1 MQVGVLGPLLVRVD
15 SRDLTPRGQRLRDVL
30 VVLLQHRG
38 RPVPADVLLDLVWGE
53 AAAGLDGSAVHTV
66 IARLRRQLGSTAIS
80 SDDKGYLLER
90 GVRTDEDDFAG
101 LVAAARAGSARG
113 DHAGARRSYRSALG
127 TWRGPEAYADTRAEL
142 VEADR
147 ARLTDL
153 RATVIEELA
162 TDLLE
167 CADAGSSAE
176 ALELT
181 SGLMTSQPLR
191 ERPYQLAM
199 LAAYRCHRQAEALA
213 MYRDLRRRLRA
224 ELGIEPTPFTAE
236 LHERVLRQDPTLN
249 PRHSPTPL
257 PMSSPIGK
265 TNLPA
270 PVSPLIGR
278 IAELGSVLDGL
289 RAGRRLI
296 TMTGPG
302 GVGKS
307 RLLVELG
314 ERRQESKGVVYTS
327 MSGLI
332 EVGHDELAGAVAAG
346 LFDLDPRRPPVES
359 LIASLTDGNW
369 LLLIDEAEWVID
381 PLAEVIT
388 VILAQCPGV
397 RIVVTSRLPLDVTGE
412 LLITIEPLE
421 CPGHDADIPTIL
433 QSPAVQF
440 LLQRLADRAVT
451 VDAEPA
457 TAAILAAIARRADG
471 LPLALELAAGQASGR
486 SLADLANLAQAM
498 LDVPAARPSPNIRHR
513 SLRHTLRWS
522 MDRLDPDHRTVL
534 RRLSVFVGP
543 FDAAGAA
550 AVCGSIADVDEIVR
564 ALAKQALI
572 HVGRTGASRLIFR
585 LLRAVRDLAH
595 EELRADELADT
606 QALHRRWHAGL
617 CRAGR
622 ADLVDGVRSHP
633 DDYLEAL
640 RTALESRDVT
650 TLADLALTLAE
661 YWRYTGGQVI
671 GLKWLGRVLDSAVLD
686 AHDRARVRVQRAAL
700 ALHHVPELVL
710 PDTEAALAELAADP
724 DEPLLVL
731 AGVVRAVELSA
742 RGRWRQAADD
752 MDAAVRVARRAAGE
766 PLIRALSAQAN
777 VHAVIGDAEGA
788 AAAIAEVRSLI
799 DGSTPPATRIVAATN
814 IGLAMLNLDRPAD
827 ALLLLDLVGPDVGR
841 VIGRRSPDFYLL
853 CRGWAEL
860 GCGAVE
866 AALGS
871 FLAGVPAH
879 APGIADRQSAEIYLG
894 VGCALTQL
902 AHPAAASSLAAALE
916 LTDRVH
922 LVIPP
927 ALARKVREAR
937 QQFAAPAPGAP
948 SIEPTAE
955 LLDRLQRTLA
965 AVVEQLPTTR
975 HVIP

>member
-53 AAAGLDGSAVHTV
+53 AAVGLDGSAVHTV
-66 IARLRRQLGSTAIS
+66 IARLRRQLGPNAIS
-80 SDDKGYLLER
+80 SDGIGYLLDR
-90 GVRTDEDDFAG
+90 GVGTDEDDFAS
-101 LVAAARAGSARG
+101 LVAAARDSLGRG
-113 DHAGARRSYRSALG
+113 DHPGARRSYRSALG
-127 TWRGPEAYADTRAEL
+127 IWRGPEAYADTRAEL
-142 VEADR
+142 IEADR

-181 SGLMTSQPLR
+181 GGLITSQPLR

-224 ELGIEPTPFTAE
+224 ELGIEPTTLTAE
-236 LHERVLRQDPTLN
+236 LHERVLRQDPSLN
-249 PRHSPTPL
+249 PRHPSTSL
-257 PMSSPIGK
+257 PMSSLTGAS
-265 TNLPA
+265 NLPA

-278 IAELGSVLDGL
+278 LAELGSVLDGL
-289 RAGRRLI
+289 TSGHRLI

-314 ERRQESKGVVYTS
+314 ARRQESKSVVYSS

-332 EVGHDELAGAVAAG
+332 EVGPDELAGAIAAG

-369 LLLIDEAEWVID
+369 LLLIDEAEWVVD
-381 PLAEVIT
+381 PLAEVVT
-388 VILAQCPGV
+388 VILAQCRGV
-397 RIVVTSRLPLDVTGE
+397 RIVLTSRVPLDVSGE
-412 LLITIEPLE
+412 LLITIDPLE
-421 CPGHDADIPTIL
+421 CPGHDVNTPTIL

-440 LLQRLADRAVT
+440 LVHLLADRAVT

-457 TAAILAAIARRADG
+457 TAALLAVIARRADG

-486 SLADLANLAQAM
+486 SLADLANLADTM
-498 LDVPAARPSPNIRHR
+498 LDVPAPRRSSNVRHR
-513 SLRHTLRWS
+513 SLRDTLRWS
-522 MDRLDPDHRTVL
+522 MNRLDSDHRIVL
-534 RRLSVFVGP
+534 RRLTVFIGR

-550 AVCGSIADVDEIVR
+550 AVCGSIADVDDIVR
-564 ALAKQALI
+564 SLAKQALI
-572 HVGRTGASRLIFR
+572 HVERNSASRLTFR

-595 EELRADELADT
+595 EELRTGDLADA

-622 ADLVDGVRSHP
+622 ADLVDGALSHP

-661 YWRYTGGQVI
+661 HWRRTGGQVV
-671 GLKWLGRVLDSAVLD
+671 GLKWLGRVLDSAVLNPL
-686 AHDRARVRVQRAAL
+686 DRARVQVHRAAL

-710 PDTEAALAELAADP
+710 PDTEAALAVLAADP

-742 RGRWRQAADD
+742 RGHWRQAADD

-777 VHAVIGDAEGA
+777 VHAVIDDADGA
-788 AAAIAEVRSLI
+788 AAAIAEVQLLI
-799 DGSTPPATRIVAATN
+799 DESTPPATRIVAGTN

-827 ALLLLDLVGPDVGR
+827 ALRLLDLVGPDVGR
-841 VIGRRSPDFYLL
+841 VTGRRPPDFYLL

-902 AHPAAASSLAAALE
+902 GHPAAARTLAAALE
-916 LTDRVH
+916 LTDRVQ
-922 LVIPP
+922 LAIPP
-927 ALARKVREAR
+927 ALGRKVSAAGR
-937 QQFAAPAPGAP
+937 QLAAPAPGAL

-965 AVVEQLPTTR
+965 AVVEQFPTAR
-975 HVIP
+975 HVVP